1 MKTLSLKIIMTVN
14 NDYDVCQI
22 EYVLPNMNEVI
33 SGHLQNDLCRPKQV
47 ISSFSIYVIIYS
59 S

>member
-1 MKTLSLKIIMTVN
+1 MTVN

-33 SGHLQNDLCRPKQV
+33 SGRLQKHLCRPYQE
-47 ISSFSIYVIIYS
+47 ISSFSIYRLIEFYL
-59 S
+59 

>member
-1 MKTLSLKIIMTVN
+1 MTVN

-33 SGHLQNDLCRPKQV
+33 SGHLQNDLCRPMQA
-47 ISSFSIYVIIYS
+47 ISLFLMCVIIYS
-59 S
+59 L

>member
-1 MKTLSLKIIMTVN
+1 MTVN

-33 SGHLQNDLCRPKQV
+33 SGRLQNDLCRPKQE
-47 ISSFSIYVIIYS
+47 ISSFSICFIVYL
-59 S
+59 

>member
-22 EYVLPNMNEVI
+22 EYVLPNKNEVI
-33 SGHLQNDLCRPKQV
+33 SGRLQNDLCRPKQE
-47 ISSFSIYVIIYS
+47 ISSFSICFIVYS
-59 S
+59 

>member
-1 MKTLSLKIIMTVN
+1 MTVN

-22 EYVLPNMNEVI
+22 EYVLPNMKEVI
-33 SGHLQNDLCRPKQV
+33 SGHLQNDLCRPVQV
-47 ISSFSIYVIIYS
+47 ISLFSIYVFIYS